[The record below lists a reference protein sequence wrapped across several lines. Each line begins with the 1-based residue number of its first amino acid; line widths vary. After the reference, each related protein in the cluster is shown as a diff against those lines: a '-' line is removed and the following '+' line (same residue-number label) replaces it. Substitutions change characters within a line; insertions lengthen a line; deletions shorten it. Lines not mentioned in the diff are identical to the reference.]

1 MLAEKGKTMSD
12 HPTHDNHE
20 SIPILPESAPIIM
33 PELPPKRVLTT
44 MQEFKAVSDDT
55 RSRILGLIQQQPAT
69 ARQIADRLGAT
80 PGAIGHHLHLLE
92 AAGLAQVV
100 ARRFVRGTVANYYTR
115 TARIFVF
122 DFPREIKG
130 DDPTNSISLH
140 KVDHLH
146 DEMIDAH
153 TNGKEDPYW
162 RTAFLHLRLT
172 PERANIYSQRLSSLV
187 EDMIHEAPEPSGQVY
202 TIFTAMFTSPDYLQV
217 EQPATGTETP
227 ENEGDDP
234 CNQ

>member
-1 MLAEKGKTMSD
+1 MSD
-12 HPTHDNHE
+12 LPTHDEHE
-20 SIPILPESAPIIM
+20 TIPILPDSVPIIM

-44 MQEFKAVSDDT
+44 MQEFKAVSDET

-69 ARQIADRLGAT
+69 ARQIADRLSST

-92 AAGLAQVV
+92 AAGLVQVV

-115 TARIFVF
+115 TARTFVF

-130 DDPTNSISLH
+130 DDPIDSISLH

-146 DEMIDAH
+146 DEMISAQMSRQ
-153 TNGKEDPYW
+153 EDPYW

-172 PERANIYSQRLSSLV
+172 PERANLYLQRLNSLV

-202 TIFTAMFTSPDYLQV
+202 SIFTATFTSPDYLQV
-217 EQPATGTETP
+217 EKPATVAETQENDGGTS
-227 ENEGDDP
+227 
-234 CNQ
+234 CNQQK